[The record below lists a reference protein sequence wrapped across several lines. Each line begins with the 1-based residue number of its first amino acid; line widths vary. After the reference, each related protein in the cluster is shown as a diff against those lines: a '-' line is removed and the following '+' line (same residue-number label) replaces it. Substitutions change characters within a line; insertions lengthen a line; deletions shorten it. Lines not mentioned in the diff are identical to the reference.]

1 MLKKND
7 IRSQEDEGMSKK
19 GKMKKIHE
27 KNK

>member
-1 MLKKND
+1 MLKKNS
-7 IRSQEDEGMSKK
+7 IRRQEDEGMSKK